1 MLFTRVESE
10 VRTLEV
16 HTPSCLQIALF
27 AQWSCRDN
35 VIQSSIQA
43 IEYVPYSANCGGRS
57 AYSTEHY
64 GLCLK
69 SSGLVSID
77 LSQQKSRAASLC
89 RTGWLMI
96 FNHAEILALLYR
108 KSKQGMNKA
117 LKPAWL
123 NVLDIITAALVAS
136 ACAISASE
144 EPTKQTSSQSEVT
157 SIDPWRL
164 AIVGLMAFS
173 GGLHVV
179 FGIFTWI
186 DDKELATPWRKCYI

>member
-1 MLFTRVESE
+1 MSSNRASKRLSTFLTA
-10 VRTLEV
+10 RTAVAEV
-16 HTPSCLQIALF
+16 HIALNTTGF
-27 AQWSCRDN
+27 ALSLVALSLLIYLSRN
-35 VIQSSIQA
+35 LGRHLYA
-43 IEYVPYSANCGGRS
+43 AYVA
-57 AYSTEHY
+57 
-64 GLCLK
+64 
-69 SSGLVSID
+69 
-77 LSQQKSRAASLC
+77 
-89 RTGWLMI
+89 TGWLMI

-144 EPTKQTSSQSEVT
+144 EPTRQTSSQSEAM